1 MDDPTAEPGPD
12 ATPDDAADDGDDSTA
27 MEVPAR
33 VDIQRGSGFDLTW
46 SDGSVS
52 HFGLEELRTACPCAA
67 CRGARDAGRQPWT
80 PSPLGPALSVLN
92 AELVGAWGITIHWSD
107 GHSTGIYP
115 WDVLQRWRP
124 AS

>member
-1 MDDPTAEPGPD
+1 MDDGA
-12 ATPDDAADDGDDSTA
+12 PDDSTDGPPDETA

-33 VDIQRGSGFDLTW
+33 VDIQRGTGLDLTW

-52 HFGLEELRTACPCAA
+52 HFDLEELRMACPCAA
-67 CRGARDAGRQPWT
+67 CRGARDARRQPWQ

-115 WDVLQRWRP
+115 WDVLHQWRP
-124 AS
+124 TS